1 MWIKGRGRKTASL
14 NQFPKTWKKKK
25 SFTVLFLGAAKRY
38 ALDEKWERNIMG
50 ALSMK
55 VIHARSVAD
64 HEKSGVL
71 LYRVA

>member
-50 ALSMK
+50 A
-55 VIHARSVAD
+55 
-64 HEKSGVL
+64 
-71 LYRVA
+71 